1 MIPVVT
7 TARLRL
13 RPHTPGDIDA
23 ATAMWADRTVTRFTG
38 GRAFTR
44 EESWARLLR
53 YTGTWDW
60 FGYGLWAVEEIE
72 SGSYVGQLGLG
83 EFARDTVPPLPL
95 VPEVGWS
102 FVAAAHGRGFA
113 SEGVRAALAWA
124 DANVAADR
132 TMCLIDPA
140 NIASIR
146 VAPSF
151 FARHVIGDSAVP
163 LSSAVSSKVP
173 ETGNPPLSIQTVAPP
188 LPSAFFQSRTAAR
201 ARSRVANGSAAVPVF
216 ASFPEGAM

>member
-13 RPHTPGDIDA
+13 RPHTPDDIDA

-60 FGYGLWAVEEIE
+60 FGYGFWAVEEIE

-124 DANVAADR
+124 DANVTADR

-146 VAPSF
+146 VARRCG
-151 FARHVIGDSAVP
+151 FAAVDP
-163 LSSAVSSKVP
+163 VVYKTTSSLRFERMRGA
-173 ETGNPPLSIQTVAPP
+173 
-188 LPSAFFQSRTAAR
+188 
-201 ARSRVANGSAAVPVF
+201 SAAS
-216 ASFPEGAM
+216 AG